1 MKKNDISARI
11 DYLRLTTVDT
21 WTINH
26 ISEEFYRH
34 ETTEPTIPLYG
45 YKQALRELQTGAIAL
60 FNGHTAAMGF
70 CSQFSGKPITALME
84 ATEQPSMVALRA
96 THQGKW
102 RARRIDIA
110 IDVFDPALKPAR
122 FIDAKEA
129 GFIRTAFRSWREV
142 KDIGGGHGHTVYG
155 GGVESDKQIRIY
167 DKSAEQGEEGDWTR
181 YEMVFNNERAE
192 EVWKMVSVAN
202 TNKELLDIA
211 RNLLATLV
219 YDAMWVQWIDAMQN
233 GGRYE
238 WAELPRQESDTWKWL
253 MAQVAPT
260 FRNAWND
267 THDWSLLERF
277 VEQVKNG

>member
-1 MKKNDISARI
+1 MENKGISARI
-11 DYLRLTTVDT
+11 DYLRLTTTDA
-21 WTINH
+21 WTIQH

-34 ETTEPTIPLYG
+34 ETTEPTIPFYG

-110 IDVFDPALKPAR
+110 IDVFDPALKPKM
-122 FIDAKEA
+122 FLQAKEA

-142 KDIGGGHGHTVYG
+142 KEIGGGSGHTVYG

-167 DKSAEQGEEGDWTR
+167 DKSAEQGMEGDWTR
-181 YEMVFNNERAE
+181 YEMVFANERAE
-192 EVWKMVSVAN
+192 EVWSMVSQVN
-202 TNKELLDIA
+202 TDIA
-211 RNLLATLV
+211 LLEVARSLLATLV
-219 YDAMWVQWIDAMQN
+219 YDSMWAQWTDAMVT
-233 GGRYE
+233 GGRYD
-238 WAELPRQESDTWKWL
+238 WTKIPRQESDTWRWL
-253 MAQVAPT
+253 VSQVAPT
-260 FRNAWND
+260 FRSAWDD

-277 VEQVKNG
+277 IEYVKHG